1 MDLQK
6 LLSLTRRCIDTY
18 SLIGDGDHIAVGV
31 SAGKDSLSL
40 LVALK
45 ALQRFYPKHFE
56 LSAIT
61 VDLGLG
67 NIDLAPVKVLAA
79 DLGVPYHIVPTQIG
93 EVLFDI
99 RKESNPCALCA
110 KLRKG
115 ALDDKAL
122 EIGANKI
129 AYAHHKDD
137 LIETAFLSMLYEGRF
152 YSFSPLT
159 YLDRTKLSVI
169 RPFIFIDEA
178 DIISFAKNYRGEGL
192 SKQTEQSDVHSGDI
206 KEKYANGLP
215 VCKNPCPMD
224 GYTRRQYVKEL
235 LHGIYSETPGAD
247 KRLFRAVIDG
257 NIPGWPPAN
266 PNPRYN
272 KI

>member
-1 MDLQK
+1 MKMDLQK

-18 SLIGDGDHIAVGV
+18 SLIEEGDHIAVGV

-45 ALQRFYPKHFE
+45 ALQRFYPKRFE

-67 NIDLAPVKVLAA
+67 NLNLDPVRKMAE
-79 DLGVPYHIVPTQIG
+79 DLGIPYHVVPTSIG
-93 EVLFDI
+93 EVLFEI

-129 AYAHHKDD
+129 AYAHHKND
-137 LIETAFLSMLYEGRF
+137 LIETAFLSLIFEGRF
-152 YSFSPLT
+152 YSFSPST
-159 YLDRTKLSVI
+159 YLDRTKLTVI

-178 DIISFAKNYRGEGL
+178 DIISFAK
-192 SKQTEQSDVHSGDI
+192 KQ
-206 KEKYANGLP
+206 NLP

-224 GYTRRQYVKEL
+224 GNTRRQYVKEL
-235 LHGIYSETPGAD
+235 IAEICKENPGAD

-257 NIPGWPPAN
+257 KIDGWPPAN

>member
-18 SLIGDGDHIAVGV
+18 SLIEEGDHIAVGV

-45 ALQRFYPKHFE
+45 ALQRFYPKRFE

-67 NIDLAPVKVLAA
+67 NLNLDPVRKMAE
-79 DLGVPYHIVPTQIG
+79 DLGVPYHVVPTSIG
-93 EVLFDI
+93 EVLFEI

-122 EIGANKI
+122 ELGANKI
-129 AYAHHKDD
+129 AYAHHKND
-137 LIETAFLSMLYEGRF
+137 LIETAFLSLIFEGRF
-152 YSFSPLT
+152 YSFSPST
-159 YLDRTKLSVI
+159 YLDRTKLTVI

-178 DIISFAKNYRGEGL
+178 DIISFAK
-192 SKQTEQSDVHSGDI
+192 KQ
-206 KEKYANGLP
+206 NLP

-224 GYTRRQYVKEL
+224 GNTRRQYVKEL
-235 LHGIYSETPGAD
+235 IAEICKENPGAD

-257 NIPGWPPAN
+257 KIDGWPPAN

>member
-1 MDLQK
+1 MPQHVRQL
-6 LLSLTRRCIDTY
+6 Y
-18 SLIGDGDHIAVGV
+18 NIAAHLVERDREQMPQIV
-31 SAGKDSLSL
+31 WEHLARLHPCRFTNCLHFSPNLAARERLSAGGADNCTMVDTLC
-40 LVALK
+40 
-45 ALQRFYPKHFE
+45 FCIFE
-56 LSAIT
+56 
-61 VDLGLG
+61 
-67 NIDLAPVKVLAA
+67 KLAA
-79 DLGVPYHIVPTQIG
+79 ELGVPYHIIPTQIG
-93 EVLFDI
+93 EGLFDI

-152 YSFSPLT
+152 YSFSPMT
-159 YLDRTKLSVI
+159 YLDRTKLTVI

-178 DIISFAKNYRGEGL
+178 DIISF
-192 SKQTEQSDVHSGDI
+192 SKHYKGQ
-206 KEKYANGLP
+206 GLP

-235 LHGIYSETPGAD
+235 LHKIYGEVPGAD

-266 PNPRYN
+266 PNPRDN
-272 KI
+272 K

>member
-18 SLIGDGDHIAVGV
+18 SLISEGDHIAVGV

-40 LVALK
+40 LMALK

-67 NIDLAPVKVLAA
+67 NLDLEPVKKLAE

-93 EVLFDI
+93 DVLFEI

-159 YLDRTKLSVI
+159 YLDRTKLTVI

-178 DIISFAKNYRGEGL
+178 DIISFAK
-192 SKQTEQSDVHSGDI
+192 KQ
-206 KEKYANGLP
+206 GLP

-235 LHGIYSETPGAD
+235 LRCIYEEVPGAD

-272 KI
+272 KQ

>member
-18 SLIGDGDHIAVGV
+18 SLISEGDHIAVGV

-67 NIDLAPVKVLAA
+67 NLDLEPVKKLAE

-93 EVLFDI
+93 EVLFEI

-159 YLDRTKLSVI
+159 YLDRTKLTVI

-178 DIISFAKNYRGEGL
+178 DIVSFAK
-192 SKQTEQSDVHSGDI
+192 KQ
-206 KEKYANGLP
+206 GLP

-224 GYTRRQYVKEL
+224 GYTRRQYVKEM
-235 LHGIYSETPGAD
+235 LHRIYEEVPGAD
-247 KRLFRAVIDG
+247 KRLFRAVING

-272 KI
+272 KL

>member
-40 LVALK
+40 LVAMK

-67 NIDLAPVKVLAA
+67 NIDLAPVKVLAE

-178 DIISFAKNYRGEGL
+178 DIISFAKNYRGEGMP
-192 SKQTEQSDVHSGDI
+192 KRIEQSDIQSDDI
-206 KEKYANGLP
+206 KEKYAHGLP

-235 LHGIYSETPGAD
+235 LHRIYRETPGAD

>member
-18 SLIGDGDHIAVGV
+18 SLIEEGDHIAVGV

-45 ALQRFYPKHFE
+45 ALQRFYPKRFE

-67 NIDLAPVKVLAA
+67 NLNLDPVRKMAE
-79 DLGVPYHIVPTQIG
+79 DLGVPYHVVPTSIG
-93 EVLFDI
+93 EVLFEI
-99 RKESNPCALCA
+99 RKEANPCALCA

-129 AYAHHKDD
+129 AYAHHKND
-137 LIETAFLSMLYEGRF
+137 LIETAFLSLIFEGRF
-152 YSFSPLT
+152 YSFSPST
-159 YLDRTKLSVI
+159 YLDRTKLTVI

-178 DIISFAKNYRGEGL
+178 DIISFAK
-192 SKQTEQSDVHSGDI
+192 KQ
-206 KEKYANGLP
+206 NLP

-224 GYTRRQYVKEL
+224 GNTRRQYVKEL
-235 LHGIYSETPGAD
+235 IAEICKENPGAD

-257 NIPGWPPAN
+257 KIDGWPPAN